1 MREGIH
7 PEDYREVVFQDSV
20 SNTVFKVRSTVKT
33 EKTIVW
39 EDGNEYPLYSLAI
52 SSYSH
57 PFFTGEERLVDTEGR
72 VDKFK
77 KRYAQRT
84 QAPPKKRP

>member
-1 MREGIH
+1 M
-7 PEDYREVVFQDSV
+7 
-20 SNTVFKVRSTVKT
+20 FKVRSTVKT
-33 EKTIVW
+33 EKTVVW
-39 EDGNEYPLYSLAI
+39 EDGSEYPLFSLAI

-77 KRYAQRT
+77 KRYAARQT
-84 QAPPKKRP
+84 PAPKKK